1 MIWSLIA
8 QLVTLF
14 FDIFVTQRRT
24 NQDKDIEILL
34 LRQQLRIL
42 LRKSPVTKVTPLQK
56 LILAVVLMKFKRIT
70 RQTNQPLRS
79 VILIVRPET
88 VLRWHRQLVR
98 RKWTQIQAPRGR
110 KPIPVSLENLIVQL
124 AGENSSRASRRISG
138 ELQKRGYR
146 VGKTTIAHLLKR
158 HGLAPAVRAT

>member
-1 MIWSLIA
+1 
-8 QLVTLF
+8 
-14 FDIFVTQRRT
+14 
-24 NQDKDIEILL
+24 
-34 LRQQLRIL
+34 
-42 LRKSPVTKVTPLQK
+42 
-56 LILAVVLMKFKRIT
+56 MKFKRIT

-124 AGENSSRASRRISG
+124 ARENSSWGYRRISG
-138 ELQKRGYR
+138 ELQKLGYR
-146 VGKTTIAHLLKR
+146 VGKTTIADLLKR